1 MPWWSASCKAKTT
14 KGRAR
19 AYLPSTTII
28 PEKHK
33 MSALLRTALLKLNKM
48 ETLQRSAMTQNLNRK
63 GQPSREPPQLH
74 QRVSR
79 VSVRQETLIWVGRR
93 A

>member
-1 MPWWSASCKAKTT
+1 MCKAKTT
-14 KGRAR
+14 KGKAK
-19 AYLPSTTII
+19 AYLLSTTII

-33 MSALLRTALLKLNKM
+33 MSALLRTMLLKLNKM
-48 ETLQRSAMTQNLNRK
+48 ETLLRSAMTQNLKRK
-63 GQPSREPPQLH
+63 GQLLRGLPQLH

-79 VSVRQETLIWVGRR
+79 VSVRQETLIWAGRR